1 MIRDT
6 DWHNS
11 NRSKTVSNALW
22 KEQDIETIAIELTK
36 KHWNGSPVRLLG
48 VTVSNVIDKKE
59 TVEQLSI
66 FSFQK
71 YVKEEPV
78 LKIVEE
84 LQHKFGKDIITKGIK
99 NIKKTT
105 YESQT
110 SFSKDFLD
118 DHKL

>member
-1 MIRDT
+1 M
-6 DWHNS
+6 
-11 NRSKTVSNALW
+11 
-22 KEQDIETIAIELTK
+22 
-36 KHWNGSPVRLLG
+36 RLLG
-48 VTVSNVIDKKE
+48 VTVSNVADKKE

-66 FSFQK
+66 FTFEK

-78 LKIVEE
+78 LKIVEQ

-99 NIKKTT
+99 DVKKKT

-118 DHKL
+118 DHKR